1 MWTIFLWCS
10 GALTDNIGGKLSRR
24 DLYFAGARV
33 SNPDDEIAAL
43 ERLDR
48 ESVLGEIVT
57 LRQHCISSRDSCR
70 LEVQPKYF
78 RGCGVK
84 GPVLDAAV
92 VIYDLLHDRG

>member
-1 MWTIFLWCS
+1 MKRRIMWTIFLWCS

-24 DLYFAGARV
+24 DLYFGGARV

-57 LRQHCISSRDSCR
+57 LRQHFITSRDSCR
-70 LEVQPKYF
+70 LEVQPKRLRRF
-78 RGCGVK
+78 GLNSS
-84 GPVLDAAV
+84 VLDAAV
-92 VIYDLLHDRG
+92 VI